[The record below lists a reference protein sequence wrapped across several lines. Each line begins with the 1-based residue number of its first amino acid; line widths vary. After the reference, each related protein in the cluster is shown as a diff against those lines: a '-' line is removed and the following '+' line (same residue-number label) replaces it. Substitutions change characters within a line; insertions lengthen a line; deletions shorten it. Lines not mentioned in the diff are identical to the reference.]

1 MSTENEQKLAE
12 AVRKYPV
19 LYDKQDKYFKD
30 RNKKKLAW
38 KDVSIEANLQNHGN
52 PLNFND
58 LMCDNILTRFLNSF
72 DML

>member
-1 MSTENEQKLAE
+1 MATESEQKLAE

-38 KDVSIEANLQNHGN
+38 EDVAKEM
-52 PLNFND
+52 D
-58 LMCDNILTRFLNSF
+58 LESGKL
-72 DML
+72 